1 MSEQKTMARAEIQG
15 RITTEPKL
23 TRRSADNMAVCRFKV
38 ATEAGPASS
47 PVVKEVWVV
56 GDPAAR
62 PSEDLPVRVHSRLG
76 IGCLVYVPGVEH
88 QRTRKVR
95 GVEFFETVLRAE
107 DVKLREW
114 ARAGGGA

>member
-23 TRRSADNMAVCRFKV
+23 TRRTTDHVAVCRFKV

-47 PVVKEVWVV
+47 PVVKEIWVL
-56 GDPAAR
+56 GDPRIR
-62 PSEDLPVRVHSRLG
+62 PSEDLPVKVHNKLG
-76 IGCLVYVPGVEH
+76 IGCLVFVPGVEH
-88 QRTRKVR
+88 QTMRKVR
-95 GVEFFETVLRAE
+95 GVRFPVTVLKAE

-114 ARAGGGA
+114 PQAGGGA